1 MVHMR
6 TSRRARPLSLALVA
20 LASVAIGAPVAIA
33 HAQGTAAT
41 PSAERL
47 KSAAEEYDRGR
58 RAYLAND
65 FEQAAIHFENAYN
78 DAPRA
83 EPLRNAIRARTQAKQ
98 LARAATLSAL
108 AQALYAND
116 TATMELATATL
127 NEAKT
132 KLHEVHVACTP
143 ECGIAADGRVV
154 SLTDAKAFVVFLDP
168 GAHELAVSWPGD
180 RSKNAHVD
188 AKPGGHDELTLEAPA
203 APVTPPP
210 TATAT
215 PTATPT
221 ATTSTTAVAPG
232 NETPPS
238 RKPLGRVPFYI
249 GAGLTVVGVG
259 ATIASG
265 IDAQNNPGTDAVKR
279 DCVGQGES
287 CPTYRKGVDAQTRTN
302 VILAATGGVAL
313 VTAVI
318 GVFFTQWTDVPPEKK
333 SAFRALDLVD
343 VKAGPQGAT
352 LGISGDF

>member
-1 MVHMR
+1 METMR
-6 TSRRARPLSLALVA
+6 TSRRAWPILLALVA
-20 LASVAIGAPVAIA
+20 LAPAAPIAVARAQAP
-33 HAQGTAAT
+33 AT

-83 EPLRNAIRARTQAKQ
+83 EALRNAIRARTQAKQ

-108 AQALYAND
+108 AQSLYASD
-116 TATMELATATL
+116 AATMELATATL
-127 NEAKT
+127 KEAKT
-132 KLHEVHVACTP
+132 KLHEVRISCTP
-143 ECGIAADGRVV
+143 ECGVAADGRVV
-154 SLTDAKAFVVFLDP
+154 SLTDSKTFVVFLDP
-168 GAHELAVSWPGD
+168 GAHDLAVSWSGD
-180 RSKNAHVD
+180 RTKAAHID
-188 AKPGGHDELTLEAPA
+188 ARAGGSDDLTLEAPA
-203 APVTPPP
+203 PTAPPP
-210 TATAT
+210 TATVTTAPT
-215 PTATPT
+215 VAPPPTTTATGP
-221 ATTSTTAVAPG
+221 
-232 NETPPS
+232 ETPPPS
-238 RKPLGRVPFYI
+238 RKPLGRVPFFI

-265 IDAQNNPGTDAVKR
+265 IDAQNNPGVDAVKR

-287 CPTYRKGVDAQTRTN
+287 CPTYKKGVDAQTRTN

-318 GVFFTQWTDVPPEKK
+318 GVFFTQWSDVPPEKK
-333 SAFRALDLVD
+333 AAFRALDVQVL
-343 VKAGPQGAT
+343 QRGAS